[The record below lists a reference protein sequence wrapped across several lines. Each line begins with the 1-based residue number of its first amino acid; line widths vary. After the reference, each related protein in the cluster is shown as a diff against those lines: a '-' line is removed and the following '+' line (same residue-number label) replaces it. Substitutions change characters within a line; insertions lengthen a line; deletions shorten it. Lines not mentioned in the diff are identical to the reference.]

1 MYPSS
6 LKVRE
11 EFLYTLYIFATK
23 IKATE
28 DFDTFEYV
36 LKAMLQKLPQDN
48 QGEDVCTAHYFELV
62 SKLIEEYFNRVKES
76 KIPDNIIDTPKF
88 FADIIDRI
96 KSHQSKEV
104 RNSTKQDETL
114 IGYLKMAHMIVGRSG
129 VGDLVNIAIEKDFID
144 ELFQKCLFQ
153 NNLLVDAQDV
163 TEGTDLSQTLLLGNK
178 CKTDESR
185 KWAYKLLWTLCNDSP
200 KLLNEVI
207 VKQMLPLCSCI
218 KLYPGWNYIPS
229 GDSRTSKYC
238 GIRNLGCICYM
249 NSMLQQLYHVPAFRY
264 QLLQADD
271 RAAPD
276 WKEWKGQVIDDN
288 VLHQLQRLFG
298 HLELSERVD
307 YNPKSF

>member
-129 VGDLVNIAIEKDFID
+129 VGDLVNIAIEK
-144 ELFQKCLFQ
+144 
-153 NNLLVDAQDV
+153 
-163 TEGTDLSQTLLLGNK
+163 TLSTSCSKSVCSKTTYSLTL
-178 CKTDESR
+178 KT
-185 KWAYKLLWTLCNDSP
+185 SP
-200 KLLNEVI
+200 KAPICLRLCCSATNE
-207 VKQMLPLCSCI
+207 KQTKVESGLTSCCGRFVTTHRSCSTKSLSSKCYLCAAALSCI
-218 KLYPGWNYIPS
+218 PAGTTFQAATRGLQSIVES
-229 GDSRTSKYC
+229 ETSA
-238 GIRNLGCICYM
+238 
-249 NSMLQQLYHVPAFRY
+249 VFAT
-264 QLLQADD
+264 
-271 RAAPD
+271 
-276 WKEWKGQVIDDN
+276 
-288 VLHQLQRLFG
+288 
-298 HLELSERVD
+298 
-307 YNPKSF
+307 